1 MRILKT
7 FPHLDDE
14 KLKAILKQ
22 QKDARNYQNWQ
33 IILSVQLNTGRS
45 AEDFAN
51 MLGVNIHKVY
61 RVIEIY
67 NKEGTGWDN
76 AKHWGGRRDERA
88 YLTYEEE
95 KELLEDL
102 KQKALNGQIITV
114 SDIKLVVEK
123 RIGHHVSDDYLWDL
137 LKRHDWKKKAPRPK
151 HPEGDTEAQEEFKKN
166 FPKIWLPPH

>member
-14 KLKAILKQ
+14 ELKAILKK
-22 QKDARNYQNWQ
+22 QKDARNYQDWQ
-33 IILSVQLNTGRS
+33 IILSVQLNTGRP

-51 MLGVNIHKVY
+51 ILGVNIHKIY
-61 RVIEIY
+61 RIIEIY
-67 NKEGTGWDN
+67 NKEGPDWNKD
-76 AKHWGGRRDERA
+76 KHWGGRRDERA
-88 YLTYEEE
+88 YITFEEE

-137 LKRHDWKKKAPRPK
+137 LKRHDWQKKAPRPK
-151 HPEGDTEAQEEFKKN
+151 HPKGDPKAQEEFKKN
-166 FPKIWLPPH
+166 SPKIWLPPH